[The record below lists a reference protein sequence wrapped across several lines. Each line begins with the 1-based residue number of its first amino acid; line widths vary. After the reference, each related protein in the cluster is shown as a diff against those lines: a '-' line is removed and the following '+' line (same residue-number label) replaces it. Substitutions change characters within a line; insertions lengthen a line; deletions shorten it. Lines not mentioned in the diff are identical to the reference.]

1 MLCESTEFPRWSTIE
16 THQFPLHRWFQTQ
29 ILLPPHWNGYT
40 KLSHVALD
48 CLFKKV
54 DSTCRS
60 NVWWKRKNLT
70 TQSIHSLSLAL
81 CCNPSSPDGTRENVS
96 RCKFICVCV
105 TRSGFIFWFPFLAQ
119 VFTFL
124 SDRLFLYRSV
134 GIKLSCLHVSN
145 IFVRLTTER
154 KLDFTVRLRSTGH
167 RPRQW
172 AVSAPKFTFP
182 FSGSIGDW
190 LRSCHLDWFHFQSNW
205 HRTIGE
211 RSPSPLRSYRC
222 TRYYRHTSQSARPQ
236 TTNDKTFSKA
246 KSIGISLSTSALLS
260 STRTFSSNLQKP
272 SGSFN
277 WFPIGHL
284 TFHWKSSSG
293 SQVKSSCRR
302 QLSGLC
308 VPPLIDVFVPVDRR
322 AKLLVAA
329 LLLIHFV
336 ASQLCRHELGRRLFC
351 CPLQKWA
358 GLNSLTP
365 HGPDSYDF
373 ASFRYPQR
381 RSQSTYT
388 ISLINNTHTQGY
400 F

>member
-1 MLCESTEFPRWSTIE
+1 MGRG
-16 THQFPLHRWFQTQ
+16 RMFQ
-29 ILLPPHWNGYT
+29 G
-40 KLSHVALD
+40 A
-48 CLFKKV
+48 
-54 DSTCRS
+54 
-60 NVWWKRKNLT
+60 
-70 TQSIHSLSLAL
+70 SLY
-81 CCNPSSPDGTRENVS
+81 
-96 RCKFICVCV
+96 VCV
-105 TRSGFIFWFPFLAQ
+105 LQGVVLFFDFLFWHRFLHSWAI
-119 VFTFL
+119 VCSCIVRYF
-124 SDRLFLYRSV
+124 
-134 GIKLSCLHVSN
+134 IKLSSLLVSN
-145 IFVRLTTER
+145 IFIRLTTER

-222 TRYYRHTSQSARPQ
+222 TRYYRHTLQSARPQ

-260 STRTFSSNLQKP
+260 STRTFSSNLRKP

-284 TFHWKSSSG
+284 IFHWKSSSG

-322 AKLLVAA
+322 ARTLSMLSWLWCCYTFNPYILGIGPLLFRN
-329 LLLIHFV
+329 I
-336 ASQLCRHELGRRLFC
+336 SCCR
-351 CPLQKWA
+351 
-358 GLNSLTP
+358 
-365 HGPDSYDF
+365 Y
-373 ASFRYPQR
+373 
-381 RSQSTYT
+381 TYLHA
-388 ISLINNTHTQGY
+388 I
-400 F
+400 